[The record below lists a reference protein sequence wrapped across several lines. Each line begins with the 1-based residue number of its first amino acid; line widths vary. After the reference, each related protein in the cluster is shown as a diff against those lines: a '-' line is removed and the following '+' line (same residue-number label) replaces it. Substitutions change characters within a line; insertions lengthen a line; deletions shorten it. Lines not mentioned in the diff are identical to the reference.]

1 MKTWTLLAAL
11 LLSVFVSGQGVTQSI
26 GGVGGSDGNG
36 IYSGSN
42 QLSSPTVV
50 TQSGFR
56 MTFTG
61 GQFIAGDS
69 TIVEIDQGKLSLI
82 APQEI
87 KFHAPLVT
95 FGPNASEWVPELAP
109 DYLVGFDVTTGD
121 WRRWPLDSVG
131 GGGGSSNWQVNSGS
145 ITPLTATKL
154 VMRDGATTTTNKLF
168 DFRIPSNVVTA
179 NADTVGVIG
188 WSSDGTAAE
197 KRDIIF
203 KSAAVS
209 FRGPN
214 PSFRINSTASD
225 PNVTGGSFVQERNG
239 ALQHYIQSERADLVR
254 WNFYNG
260 ANASKLGIAGWHANF
275 GIVIG
280 QYTTSNLAE
289 NDLMLLTRGVIG
301 LQRKG
306 VLFSPH
312 TAAEMAAFT
321 PTTEGTIVYNTTD
334 NCYHL
339 WDGAAWKSMCDVSGD
354 NFAIEVAK
362 SAATIVHPDGGRLG
376 TYVNSDLQSIVVPEI
391 ASASGFGG
399 IHSIVYL
406 PERKLLFGG
415 VRRET
420 NSQMIIRFND
430 PLNDLNDYDAISVNK
445 GKHKF
450 CEAIGYSRLQDKVIG
465 VFGDP
470 SYVSDSIYLYEM
482 APDGSTLTKLTG
494 YDGNDGFTNGSTMWI
509 WDDTSANKTY
519 IYVLEGSY
527 TPELLVFD
535 YDSPASPVATVNVST
550 DPNSLGHAIMG
561 DGEQI
566 FCTHAYGSPGFITR
580 LSMTNPAL
588 PVKTQTLAV
597 PVLAFT
603 NDLVMVGD
611 YVYAGTEADAAT
623 QGRLYRFNK
632 KSLTDSVSYR
642 ISRTDIQ
649 NLSYDGEYIWMGGNL
664 HSPDTLFARFNP
676 RTLTLENFGGQ
687 PFVNALSCN
696 NIMAVDNERQVYI
709 GTSFQG
715 TVGSISRWSAPRLTN
730 YRITQ
735 YGAERITY
743 RNGPVLARDYV
754 LDEVAAD
761 VTATMYALLPVN
773 CTAASRTI
781 TPPPSPKKGDY
792 FIVVRSRGGGANTVT
807 VDTSPTGLYAGAIDV
822 TLTNGNPYVRL
833 TYVDATIGWV
843 GHQ

>member
-26 GGVGGSDGNG
+26 GGGGGGDGNG

-42 QLSSPTVV
+42 PLSSPTVV

-87 KFHAPLVT
+87 EFHAPLVT

-168 DFRIPSNVVTA
+168 DFRIPSNVATA

-239 ALQHYIQSERADLVR
+239 ALQHYIQSERADFVR

-275 GIVIG
+275 GIAIG
-280 QYTTSNLAE
+280 QNSTANLAE

-321 PTTEGTIVYNTTD
+321 PTTEGTMVYNTTD

-339 WDGAAWKSMCDVSGD
+339 WDGAAWKSMCDD
-354 NFAIEVAK
+354 NPAYFQYVLRDTMGTTGFAVMEAD
-362 SAATIVHPDGGRLG
+362 SLPNSSTIVLFDPDIESTLSITQNRGGFTYSNGEVTYTGTDSATVRIDLIGEASCGTSNANVYFGIYVNGTKTSARPKVLPSGAIPSAFAVSYTIRLG
-376 TYVNSDLQSIVVPEI
+376 TNDAIQPGAILQSGTNEIV
-391 ASASGFGG
+391 
-399 IHSIVYL
+399 
-406 PERKLLFGG
+406 
-415 VRRET
+415 
-420 NSQMIIRFND
+420 
-430 PLNDLNDYDAISVNK
+430 
-445 GKHKF
+445 
-450 CEAIGYSRLQDKVIG
+450 GY
-465 VFGDP
+465 
-470 SYVSDSIYLYEM
+470 
-482 APDGSTLTKLTG
+482 
-494 YDGNDGFTNGSTMWI
+494 
-509 WDDTSANKTY
+509 
-519 IYVLEGSY
+519 
-527 TPELLVFD
+527 
-535 YDSPASPVATVNVST
+535 
-550 DPNSLGHAIMG
+550 
-561 DGEQI
+561 
-566 FCTHAYGSPGFITR
+566 
-580 LSMTNPAL
+580 
-588 PVKTQTLAV
+588 
-597 PVLAFT
+597 
-603 NDLVMVGD
+603 
-611 YVYAGTEADAAT
+611 
-623 QGRLYRFNK
+623 
-632 KSLTDSVSYR
+632 
-642 ISRTDIQ
+642 
-649 NLSYDGEYIWMGGNL
+649 
-664 HSPDTLFARFNP
+664 
-676 RTLTLENFGGQ
+676 
-687 PFVNALSCN
+687 NAL
-696 NIMAVDNERQVYI
+696 
-709 GTSFQG
+709 
-715 TVGSISRWSAPRLTN
+715 
-730 YRITQ
+730 
-735 YGAERITY
+735 
-743 RNGPVLARDYV
+743 
-754 LDEVAAD
+754 
-761 VTATMYALLPVN
+761 TM
-773 CTAASRTI
+773 TI
-781 TPPPSPKKGDY
+781 QE
-792 FIVVRSRGGGANTVT
+792 I
-807 VDTSPTGLYAGAIDV
+807 
-822 TLTNGNPYVRL
+822 
-833 TYVDATIGWV
+833 
-843 GHQ
+843 